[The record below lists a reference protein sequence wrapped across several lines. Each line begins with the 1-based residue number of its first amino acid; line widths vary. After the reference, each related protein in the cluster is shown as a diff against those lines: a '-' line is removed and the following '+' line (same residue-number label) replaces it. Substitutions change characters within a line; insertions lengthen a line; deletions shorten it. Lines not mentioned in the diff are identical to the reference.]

1 MISQV
6 GRLDVDDG
14 VWVVIHFL
22 KRFVNRRRPS
32 ICRLS
37 GWPRGGA
44 ADRYVSAA
52 ANKKIHQV
60 GRRECDAERGEKFR
74 RQNVTLRQGGIV
86 APPAAGSNGLSRNGA
101 ADHAPAKT
109 PHTHTQSSFHHFAAS
124 GHFWSTESLG
134 RSLKM
139 REKNGASSGAATL
152 IRT

>member
-1 MISQV
+1 MAALLIDTFQPLQTRKSIK
-6 GRLDVDDG
+6 LDA
-14 VWVVIHFL
+14 
-22 KRFVNRRRPS
+22 VNATRR
-32 ICRLS
+32 
-37 GWPRGGA
+37 
-44 ADRYVSAA
+44 
-52 ANKKIHQV
+52 KK
-60 GRRECDAERGEKFR
+60 KFR